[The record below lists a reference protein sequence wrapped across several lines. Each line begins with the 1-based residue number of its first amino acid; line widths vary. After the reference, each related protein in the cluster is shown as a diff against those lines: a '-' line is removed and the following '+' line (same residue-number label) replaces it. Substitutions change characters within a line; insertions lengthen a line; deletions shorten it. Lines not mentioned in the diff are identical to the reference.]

1 MIFHLARVYNSD
13 TVSLMNRAGGIMT
26 LRGLVIISGIF
37 ALVTVGCGKKQSEP
51 RPETVTPPSMAG
63 QKDTT
68 DVFEEFYSDT
78 KEPEK
83 KVSPTFSMNEPAS
96 ASPAFKNSGAYV
108 VQVATMVSRW
118 LADELATELKE
129 KGYPAYVSEVQ
140 NPRED
145 LQGTYYRVR
154 IGTFASIA
162 EARAFGENVL
172 NPAKYNFWVDRK
184 SNDNAPSGSRRTPV
198 SYSPTSAPAT
208 IPVSAPVSTPAPAAA
223 STPVPV
229 PQSGESASGNNWND
243 NSSTW

>member
-1 MIFHLARVYNSD
+1 
-13 TVSLMNRAGGIMT
+13 MNRAGGIMT
-26 LRGLVIISGIF
+26 LRGFIVVSGII
-37 ALVTVGCGKKQSEP
+37 ALVTVGCGKKQP
-51 RPETVTPPSMAG
+51 RPETVTPPSLTG

-96 ASPAFKNSGAYV
+96 YVPAFKSGGAYA
-108 VQVATMVSRW
+108 VQVATMASRW

-140 NPRED
+140 NPRKD

-154 IGTFASIA
+154 IGSFASIP
-162 EARAFGENVL
+162 EAKTFGENVL
-172 NPAKYNFWVDRK
+172 KPAHYDFWVDRK
-184 SNDNAPSGSRRTPV
+184 SNEKAPSENRQTPV
-198 SYSPTSAPAT
+198 SSSPAPVKAPTPASAPA
-208 IPVSAPVSTPAPAAA
+208 PTPAPA
-223 STPVPV
+223 
-229 PQSGESASGNNWND
+229 PQSGESAGGSSWND